1 MLRGGVADK
10 LGNDYEAHWT
20 LIEALRVLRG
30 HAEEIRLEA
39 FNEDATGFEFRVT
52 TSGQNVWHQCKRRRA
67 NGSWTM
73 QALATEGV
81 LAAFG
86 RKLAD
91 AQNECV
97 FVSSDPAAA
106 FKALTEKARLVGTA
120 PDYVAS
126 LSSADIDAAK
136 QLDVAWGK
144 SAVVTYDRLRRCR
157 VETVSDYSLLREA
170 RAVCGLTFRADP
182 NIAIERLICFLETK
196 LTHTVT
202 TAEFRTAIDSLD
214 LGWKAHLDE
223 TLDDKFCRATDEYLQ
238 SLLPP
243 IVGEVIQT
251 ADIDEA
257 VKLAVGGGTN
267 LLVVAGAAGAAKV

>member
-52 TSGQNVWHQCKRRRA
+52 TSGRNVWHQCKRRRA
-67 NGSWTM
+67 SGSWTM
-73 QALATEGV
+73 HALATEGV
-81 LAAFG
+81 LASFG

-91 AQNECV
+91 VQNECV

-106 FKALTEKARLVGTA
+106 FKALIDKARLVGTA
-120 PDYVAS
+120 SDYVAS
-126 LSSADIDAAK
+126 LSLAHIDAAK
-136 QLDVAWGK
+136 QLEVAWGE
-144 SAVVTYDRLRRCR
+144 SPEITYDRLRRCR

-182 NIAIERLICFLETK
+182 NIAIERLEGFLDTK
-196 LTHTVT
+196 LTLNNLDGHMSEERLVGEMGYQLATVLMEGHTRFD
-202 TAEFRTAIDSLD
+202 ESLD
-214 LGWKAHLDE
+214 DIYYPVDRLGPTVEDVG
-223 TLDDKFCRATDEYLQ
+223 RALFGREE
-238 SLLPP
+238 SP
-243 IVGEVIQT
+243 VGV
-251 ADIDEA
+251 
-257 VKLAVGGGTN
+257 LGNRHGTS
-267 LLVVAGAAGAAKV
+267 VRPC

>member
-39 FNEDATGFEFRVT
+39 FNEDATGFEFRVSA
-52 TSGQNVWHQCKRRRA
+52 SGRNVWHQCKRRRA
-67 NGSWTM
+67 SGSWTM
-73 QALATEGV
+73 HALAAEGV

-86 RKLAD
+86 RKLVD

-106 FKALTEKARLVGTA
+106 FKALTEKARPVGTA

-126 LSSADIDAAK
+126 LNSADIDSAK
-136 QLDVAWGK
+136 QLDVVWGEN
-144 SAVVTYDRLRRCR
+144 SAITYDRLRRCR
-157 VETVSDYSLLREA
+157 VETVYDYSLLREA

-182 NIAIERLICFLETK
+182 DIAIERLAGFLDTK
-196 LTHTVT
+196 LTD
-202 TAEFRTAIDSLD
+202 RD
-214 LGWKAHLDE
+214 
-223 TLDDKFCRATDEYLQ
+223 RQ
-238 SLLPP
+238 S
-243 IVGEVIQT
+243 
-251 ADIDEA
+251 
-257 VKLAVGGGTN
+257 
-267 LLVVAGAAGAAKV
+267 

>member
-1 MLRGGVADK
+1 MIDLAWRESPVIHMVKYAQGWCRGQAWQ
-10 LGNDYEAHWT
+10 DYEAHWT

-52 TSGQNVWHQCKRRRA
+52 TSGHNVWHQCKRRRA
-67 NGSWTM
+67 NGSWTV

-170 RAVCGLTFRADP
+170 RAVCGLTFMADP

-202 TAEFRTAIDSLD
+202 TAEFRTAID
-214 LGWKAHLDE
+214 
-223 TLDDKFCRATDEYLQ
+223 
-238 SLLPP
+238 
-243 IVGEVIQT
+243 
-251 ADIDEA
+251 
-257 VKLAVGGGTN
+257 
-267 LLVVAGAAGAAKV
+267 